1 MHDERA
7 NFVREVQAG
16 SNRSPICAA
25 STASAARP
33 ATSGW
38 TRYDREGV
46 AGLADRSRAPRHQ
59 PNAVGA
65 DEQAAILALRAQR
78 PTWGERKLHA
88 FLQRQQPEHA
98 WPSPSTIGAILK
110 RHGLTYQRRRR
121 RYATPSSTLSDATAP
136 NRVWAIDFKGHF
148 RTGDGV
154 RCDPLTI
161 NRIRPAAICCAAKP
175 WNDPTTST
183 CGRCWSDLSQVRTA
197 VGVALRQRAAV
208 CVVAVGG
215 LSRLSVWFLRL
226 GVRPERI
233 EPGHPEQNG
242 RHERMASH
250 VETRD
255 GPAASDE
262 RGVTATGGFAR
273 FQCEYKRPHEALG
286 MATPERGTSGDP
298 ARLPEMEYPDGYE
311 RRRVYEHGDIHW
323 SNHAVRCSVGLEQDS
338 RAGASGLV
346 RCCWRVWPRALVVA
360 AEPGAGAGRVFGA
373 RRRSPY
379 GLAASRSKHGVGGG
393 GRERA
398 LPWRNIEKCYP
409 CAWVILL
416 PMSQATYKAAKRS
429 PAPVRAAKGRL
440 RFWCFGQGSGVTYR
454 TGRIDPS
461 LAFRARLLGFARIRA
476 ENSCGGVKPDSDAG
490 YRSAQ

>member
-1 MHDERA
+1 MHDERV

-16 SNRSPICAA
+16 DESVADLCRIYGVSRK
-25 STASAARP
+25 T
-33 ATSGW
+33 GYKW
-38 TRYDREGV
+38 LERYDREGV

-161 NRIRPAAICCAAKP
+161 SDTASRYLLRCQAVERPDYQHVRPLLEATFRKYGLP
-175 WNDPTTST
+175 W
-183 CGRCWSDLSQVRTA
+183 
-197 VGVALRQRAAV
+197 ALRSDNGPPFAS
-208 CVVAVGG
+208 VAVGG

-242 RHERMASH
+242 RHERMH
-250 VETRD
+250 RTLKQETAR
-255 GPAASDE
+255 PPKATA
-262 RGVTATGGFAR
+262 RGQQRAFAR
-273 FQCEYKRPHEALG
+273 FQCEYNEQRPHEALG
-286 MATPERGTSGDP
+286 MATPASVYVPSEREYP

-323 SNHAVRCSVGLEQDS
+323 SNQAIFLSEVLAGETVGLEQDEQGWRIWFGPVLLARLDREHLLLPRSRGRVRVECLGYSVTHVPGRTISRPLRGDLTSSALS
-338 RAGASGLV
+338 RAVQTAGYVLRLRWGRDTLRLPPELLRREVAKHGQRHKGAL
-346 RCCWRVWPRALVVA
+346 ALVIGGEADAAQRGVA
-360 AEPGAGAGRVFGA
+360 AENFQDAFETRGAG
-373 RRRSPY
+373 
-379 GLAASRSKHGVGGG
+379 
-393 GRERA
+393 
-398 LPWRNIEKCYP
+398 
-409 CAWVILL
+409 
-416 PMSQATYKAAKRS
+416 Q
-429 PAPVRAAKGRL
+429 
-440 RFWCFGQGSGVTYR
+440 
-454 TGRIDPS
+454 
-461 LAFRARLLGFARIRA
+461 
-476 ENSCGGVKPDSDAG
+476 
-490 YRSAQ
+490 